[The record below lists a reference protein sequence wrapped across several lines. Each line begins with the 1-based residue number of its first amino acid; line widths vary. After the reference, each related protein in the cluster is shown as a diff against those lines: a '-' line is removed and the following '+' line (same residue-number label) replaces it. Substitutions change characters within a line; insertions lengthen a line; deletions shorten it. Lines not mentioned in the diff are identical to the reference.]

1 LRHAAHVPFSN
12 LPRGVMLSNL
22 LVQLVNGLADASTLF
37 LVAAGLSLIF
47 GVTRIVNF
55 AHGSFYMFGIYV
67 AYSIASRFGHTVA
80 GFWLSVLAAAL
91 VVAVL
96 GALVEMI
103 VLRRIYQ
110 APELFHLLATFA
122 LVLIFRDAALWLWG
136 PDDLFGPR
144 APHLTGA
151 VAFLGHQ
158 LPTYD
163 IALIVI
169 GPAVLLLLWYA
180 LTRTRWGTLVRAAT
194 QDREMLGAL
203 GINQAWLFT
212 GVFFVGA
219 FLAGLGGALQGPR
232 MSANLSLDLETIGNA
247 FVVVVV
253 GGMGSIPG
261 AFVAALIIAEIKA
274 LCIGIGHVSL
284 FGVDLSLSRF
294 TLVAEFV
301 VMAIVLVVRPW
312 GLLGRA
318 SAAVRGMAAPET
330 PLRPAG
336 KRVKWLA
343 AIVLLVLVL
352 APLAANAFPYMPVL
366 LVEILIAVLF
376 ATSLHFIMG
385 PGGMH
390 SFGHAAYFGLGAY
403 GAALFLKVLNLPM
416 EAALLLGPLLAVG
429 GALVFGWFCVRLSGV
444 YLAMLTLAF
453 AQIVWSVVFQ
463 WDDVTGGSNGLLG
476 LWPSSWLSSPVAFY
490 YLTLVCAVSGV
501 WLLRKMLFSP
511 LGYAMRASR
520 DSVLRAEAIGIDVKR
535 VQWAAFVI
543 ASLFCGLAGS
553 LYAFSKGTISP
564 EVISVSR
571 SVDGLVMVLLG
582 GLQTLSGPIV
592 GAAVFTWLQDTVAR
606 QTDYWQALLGL
617 AILLLV
623 IAFPQGIVGF
633 IRERFGDPGDDS
645 VDQRESSAVTPS
657 QRAAAVKEGL

>member
-1 LRHAAHVPFSN
+1 
-12 LPRGVMLSNL
+12 MLSNL

-55 AHGSFYMFGIYV
+55 AHGSFYMFGIYI
-67 AYSIASRFGHTVA
+67 AYSIASRFGHTA
-80 GFWLSVLAAAL
+80 GGFWLSVLAAAL

-96 GALVEMI
+96 GALVEVI

-136 PDDLFGPR
+136 PEDLFGPR
-144 APHLTGA
+144 APHLAGA
-151 VAFLGHQ
+151 VNFLGHP

-169 GPAVLLLLWYA
+169 GPVVLLLLWYA

-274 LCIGIGHVSL
+274 LCIGIGHVTI
-284 FGVDLSLSRF
+284 FGVGLSLSRF

-301 VMAIVLVVRPW
+301 VMAVVLVVRPW

-318 SAAVRGMAAPET
+318 SAAVRGMAAPEA

-343 AIVLLVLVL
+343 AIVLLVLLL
-352 APLAANAFPYMPVL
+352 APLLANAFPYMPVL

-416 EAALLLGPLLAVG
+416 EAALLLAPLLAVG

-463 WDDVTGGSNGLLG
+463 WDDVTGGSNGILG
-476 LWPSSWLSSPVAFY
+476 LWPADWLSSPVAFY
-490 YLTLVCAVSGV
+490 YVTLVCAVIGV
-501 WLLRKMLFSP
+501 WLLRRMLFSP

-582 GLQTLSGPIV
+582 GLQTLTGPIV

-606 QTDYWQALLGL
+606 QTDYWQALLGF

-633 IRERFGDPGDDS
+633 ILDRFGDDINDNANDPAGKTT
-645 VDQRESSAVTPS
+645 APTS
-657 QRAAAVKEGL
+657 QRAAIKEGL